1 MCGNEALKKFAVM
14 PLSIDSALGVL
25 PDALQLRARR
35 ADILA
40 ANLANA
46 DTPNYK
52 ARDIDFATALGQASG
67 SELPMARTSANH
79 LDSGGGNDRTSLET
93 AMRFRVP
100 SQPSLDGNTV
110 DNDLEKGAFTENAVH
125 YQATL
130 HILSSRIRGL
140 LTAIRGE

>member
-1 MCGNEALKKFAVM
+1 MCGNEALKKFADM
-14 PLSIDSALGVL
+14 PLSLDSALGSL

-52 ARDIDFATALGQASG
+52 ARDIDFANALQRASG
-67 SELPMARTSANH
+67 TEIAMTRTSANH
-79 LDSGGGNDRTSLET
+79 LDSSGGSGRVNLESS
-93 AMRFRVP
+93 MRFRVP

-110 DNDLEKGAFTENAVH
+110 DNDLEKGAFSENAVQ

>member
-1 MCGNEALKKFAVM
+1 M

-35 ADILA
+35 ADLIA
-40 ANLANA
+40 SNLANA

-52 ARDIDFATALGQASG
+52 ARDIDFATALRRAGGGDIA
-67 SELPMARTSANH
+67 MARTSANH
-79 LDSGGGNDRTSLET
+79 LDAGGSANSLET
-93 AMRFRVP
+93 AMRYRMP

-110 DNDLEKGAFTENAVH
+110 DTDLEKGAFSENAVR

-130 HILSSRIRGL
+130 HILSGRIRGL
-140 LTAIRGE
+140 LTAIKGE